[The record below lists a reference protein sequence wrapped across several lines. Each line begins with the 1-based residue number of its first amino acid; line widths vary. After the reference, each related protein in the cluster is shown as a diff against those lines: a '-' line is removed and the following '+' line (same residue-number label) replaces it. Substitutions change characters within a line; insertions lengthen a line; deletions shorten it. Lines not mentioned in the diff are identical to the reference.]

1 MFLYKKI
8 EFEDCELITEQLLSI
23 VREYNPDAEVSR
35 AFDINLI
42 HNKVPCLSEQLHS
55 MNIEIEIFREFVSQ
69 PYQGLKIHADGTAE
83 HPKFLALNWPVENCE
98 DTKMIWW
105 NFKED
110 PKPLADVYDIAFGKN
125 VPLKFYSEENA
136 VKIGEYEIVSPTLV
150 NVKEY
155 HSVVNGPNTRRMVSF
170 RFKPEPL
177 HLLD

>member
-23 VREYNPDAEVSR
+23 VKEHNPESEVSR

-42 HNKVPCLSEQLHS
+42 HEKVPRLSEQLRS

-69 PYQGLKIHADGTAE
+69 PYQGIKIHVDGTQE
-83 HPKFLALNWPVENCE
+83 HPKFLALNWPVENCKN
-98 DTKMIWW
+98 TKMVWW
-105 NFKED
+105 KFESD
-110 PKPLADVYDIAFGKN
+110 PKLFVDMYDVAFGKN
-125 VPLKFYSEENA
+125 IPLKFYSEENG
-136 VKIGEYEIVSPTLV
+136 VKIGECEIVSPTLV

-155 HSVVNGPNTRRMVSF
+155 HSVVNGPNIRRMVSF

>member
-8 EFEDCELITEQLLSI
+8 KFEDCELITEQLLSI
-23 VREYNPDAEVSR
+23 VKEYNYDAEISR

-42 HNKVPCLSEQLHS
+42 HKKVPRLLEQFHS
-55 MNIEIEIFREFVSQ
+55 MNIEIDVFREFVSS

-98 DTKMIWW
+98 NTKMIWW
-105 NFKED
+105 NFKEE
-110 PKPLADVYDIAFGKN
+110 PKRLADGYDMAFGN
-125 VPLKFYSEENA
+125 VPLKFYSEENGI
-136 VKIGEYEIVSPTLV
+136 KIGECEIVSPTLV